1 MPLFIGRVWSDGDP
15 FVLLDAADA
24 PAWSPSLDDYEALVD
39 RLSSGK
45 TELAVGD
52 GRAFVLQHEAGEGA
66 LEVFREDNRELLAII
81 ARYADEDSGDFTRA
95 AAGMSLGD
103 VGEIEIRTGEV
114 ALVRAAVPWAEA
126 GEDESLVVSL
136 PSARYA
142 VREGRLDEEGFGID
156 VWRIAG

>member
-1 MPLFIGRVWSDGDP
+1 M
-15 FVLLDAADA
+15 
-24 PAWSPSLDDYEALVD
+24 D
-39 RLSSGK
+39 RLGAEAR
-45 TELAVGD
+45 TLVGGQWLEL
-52 GRAFVLQHEAGEGA
+52 EPE
-66 LEVFREDNRELLAII
+66 
-81 ARYADEDSGDFTRA
+81 
-95 AAGMSLGD
+95 D